1 MSILKLKVAMKS
13 IPMVKRTKNQAIMK
27 ESADKLTITI
37 MVIFMK
43 DKLIYSIFGM
53 DMVDILIYKVIIIQ
67 DTGKTINHMVKER
80 KYILK
85 QTKQKREHGRREN
98 SNHLE
103 TNQN

>member
-13 IPMVKRTKNQAIMK
+13 IPMAKRTKNQATMK

-53 DMVDILIYKVIIIQ
+53 DMVDILIYKVIII
-67 DTGKTINHMVKER
+67 
-80 KYILK
+80 
-85 QTKQKREHGRREN
+85 
-98 SNHLE
+98 
-103 TNQN
+103 